1 MNLSGIFPTKLLSR
15 PDKRGRLLKR
25 HGVLTLRR
33 VSFRKPFPH
42 LKTVPKWQQYLL
54 CGDSVPMAVILK
66 AKEKGL
72 FLEGVDYPV
81 PAAVL
86 LCEKQQW
93 VMDELH

>member
-1 MNLSGIFPTKLLSR
+1 M
-15 PDKRGRLLKR
+15 
-25 HGVLTLRR
+25 RR

-42 LKTVPKWQQYLL
+42 LKTIPKWQQYML

>member
-1 MNLSGIFPTKLLSR
+1 M
-15 PDKRGRLLKR
+15 
-25 HGVLTLRR
+25 
-33 VSFRKPFPH
+33 
-42 LKTVPKWQQYLL
+42 L

>member
-1 MNLSGIFPTKLLSR
+1 M
-15 PDKRGRLLKR
+15 
-25 HGVLTLRR
+25 RR
-33 VSFRKPFPH
+33 VSFRNPFPH
-42 LKTVPKWQQYLL
+42 LKTVPKWQQYML

>member
-1 MNLSGIFPTKLLSR
+1 M
-15 PDKRGRLLKR
+15 
-25 HGVLTLRR
+25 RR
-33 VSFRKPFPH
+33 VSFRNPFPH
-42 LKTVPKWQQYLL
+42 LKTVPKWQQYML
-54 CGDSVPMAVILK
+54 CGDSAPMAVILK

>member
-1 MNLSGIFPTKLLSR
+1 M
-15 PDKRGRLLKR
+15 
-25 HGVLTLRR
+25 
-33 VSFRKPFPH
+33 
-42 LKTVPKWQQYLL
+42 L
-54 CGDSVPMAVILK
+54 CGDSAPMAVILK

>member
-1 MNLSGIFPTKLLSR
+1 M
-15 PDKRGRLLKR
+15 
-25 HGVLTLRR
+25 RR

-42 LKTVPKWQQYLL
+42 LKTVPKWQQYML

>member
-1 MNLSGIFPTKLLSR
+1 M
-15 PDKRGRLLKR
+15 
-25 HGVLTLRR
+25 RR

-42 LKTVPKWQQYLL
+42 LKTVPKWQQYML

-86 LCEKQQW
+86 LCEKQQ
-93 VMDELH
+93 